1 MPAKIVL
8 TVTEGKL
15 AGKQFTFDSRTACII
30 GRAKDCNIQIPNDR
44 DHSRISR
51 YHCLLDINPP
61 DIRIRDF
68 GSRHGTFINGECIGR
83 RGENQTPQQG
93 AKLNLGEYDLK
104 NGDRIK
110 LDNTSFTVEIDRAIE
125 TPICNSTWIIPKI
138 DDVPSQIEFDL
149 DSNLGSLE
157 GYTKIKKLGEGGCG
171 VVYLARNDKTNELVA
186 LKLMLPQV
194 AVIPEMKDRFL
205 REARNAKI
213 LDHPNLVTLKNYC
226 FSNGVFFF
234 TMEFCDRG
242 SVIDLMRKRGGKIQ
256 IKEAI
261 DIILQVLDGLHY
273 AHTEKGI
280 VHRDIKPGNI
290 FLTVEDGKLIAKLG
304 DYGLAKA
311 FEFAGL
317 SGMSLS
323 GKEMGTY
330 KFMPRQQVLDF
341 RYVQPDVDV
350 WAMAATLYSMLTLEC
365 PRDFSGIDPSFVVL
379 TRQPVPIRDRD
390 ASIPKPLAKVIDL
403 ALIDKPDLHFKS
415 AIDFKNAL
423 LSVI

>member
-125 TPICNSTWIIPKI
+125 TPICSSTLIIPKI
-138 DDVPSQIEFDL
+138 DNVPSQIEFDL
-149 DSNLGSLE
+149 DNNLGCLE

-226 FSNGVFFF
+226 FSNGVFF
-234 TMEFCDRG
+234 
-242 SVIDLMRKRGGKIQ
+242 
-256 IKEAI
+256 
-261 DIILQVLDGLHY
+261 
-273 AHTEKGI
+273 
-280 VHRDIKPGNI
+280 
-290 FLTVEDGKLIAKLG
+290 
-304 DYGLAKA
+304 
-311 FEFAGL
+311 
-317 SGMSLS
+317 
-323 GKEMGTY
+323 
-330 KFMPRQQVLDF
+330 
-341 RYVQPDVDV
+341 
-350 WAMAATLYSMLTLEC
+350 
-365 PRDFSGIDPSFVVL
+365 
-379 TRQPVPIRDRD
+379 
-390 ASIPKPLAKVIDL
+390 
-403 ALIDKPDLHFKS
+403 
-415 AIDFKNAL
+415 
-423 LSVI
+423 

>member
-1 MPAKIVL
+1 
-8 TVTEGKL
+8 
-15 AGKQFTFDSRTACII
+15 
-30 GRAKDCNIQIPNDR
+30 
-44 DHSRISR
+44 
-51 YHCLLDINPP
+51 
-61 DIRIRDF
+61 
-68 GSRHGTFINGECIGR
+68 
-83 RGENQTPQQG
+83 
-93 AKLNLGEYDLK
+93 
-104 NGDRIK
+104 
-110 LDNTSFTVEIDRAIE
+110 
-125 TPICNSTWIIPKI
+125 
-138 DDVPSQIEFDL
+138 
-149 DSNLGSLE
+149 
-157 GYTKIKKLGEGGCG
+157 
-171 VVYLARNDKTNELVA
+171 
-186 LKLMLPQV
+186 MLPQV

-226 FSNGVFFF
+226 FSNDVFFF

-323 GKEMGTY
+323 GREMGTF
-330 KFMPRQQVLDF
+330 KFMPRQQALNF
-341 RYVQPDVDV
+341 KYVQPDVDV

-365 PRDFSGIDPSFVVL
+365 PRDFYGIDPSLVVL
-379 TRQPVPIRDRD
+379 TKKPVPIRDRD
-390 ASIPKPLAKVIDL
+390 ASIPKPLAKIIDL